1 MTKYIS
7 KKMCVA
13 FVCVVLKIRA
23 TYTLK
28 ARILFLNNYTEES
41 ARSQRKNRGAVS
53 FATNEFYAQ
62 L

>member
-1 MTKYIS
+1 
-7 KKMCVA
+7 MCVA